1 MKRPVTLTI
10 AVVLQWVAAVI
21 AVIAGFDLIAAAMEM
36 SQAGVATQV
45 EAALVNQGIIDVTGE
60 FVVVGVFV
68 AGVLLIAIAFVR
80 VMVAVYLARGR
91 NWARIVVAMLVLI
104 SLAGGV
110 GYLFQGYVV
119 QARAG
124 DRRRPRG
131 AVAAVQRAV
140 ERLHRGAL
148 RRLSRPTVRTCLAGW
163 EWTGGASS

>member
-21 AVIAGFDLIAAAMEM
+21 AVIAGFDLIAAAIEM

-45 EAALVNQGIIDVTGE
+45 EAALVNQGIIDISGQ
-60 FVVVGVFV
+60 FVVVGVLV

-91 NWARIVVAMLVLI
+91 HWARIVVAILVFI

-110 GYLFQGYVV
+110 GYLFQGYFV
-119 QARAG
+119 QAALAIG
-124 DRRRPRG
+124 VDLLVLWLLFNSSSS
-131 AVAAVQRAV
+131 AYIAARSA
-140 ERLHRGAL
+140 ED
-148 RRLSRPTVRTCLAGW
+148 
-163 EWTGGASS
+163 

>member
-10 AVVLQWVAAVI
+10 AVVLQWLAAVI
-21 AVIAGFDLIAAAMEM
+21 AVIAGFDLIAAALEM

-45 EAALVNQGIIDVTGE
+45 EAALVNQGILDVRGE

-68 AGVLLIAIAFVR
+68 AGVLLMAIAFAR

-91 NWARIVVAMLVLI
+91 NWARIVVAVLVLI

-119 QARAG
+119 QATL
-124 DRRRPRG
+124 
-131 AVAAVQRAV
+131 AVGVDLVVLWLLFNSRSSAFIK
-140 ERLHRGAL
+140 ER
-148 RRLSRPTVRTCLAGW
+148 
-163 EWTGGASS
+163 SSSA

>member
-10 AVVLQWVAAVI
+10 AVVLQWLAAVI
-21 AVIAGFDLIAAAMEM
+21 AVIAGFDLIAAALEM

-45 EAALVNQGIIDVTGE
+45 EAALVNQGILDVSGE

-91 NWARIVVAMLVLI
+91 NWARIVVAVLVLI

-119 QARAG
+119 QAAL
-124 DRRRPRG
+124 
-131 AVAAVQRAV
+131 AVGVDLVVLWLLFNSRSSAFIK
-140 ERLHRGAL
+140 ER
-148 RRLSRPTVRTCLAGW
+148 
-163 EWTGGASS
+163 SSSA

>member
-10 AVVLQWVAAVI
+10 AVVLQWLAAVI

-45 EAALVNQGIIDVTGE
+45 EAALVNQGIIDISGE
-60 FVVVGVFV
+60 LIVVGVLV

-91 NWARIVVAMLVLI
+91 SWARIVVAVLVLI

-110 GYLFQGYVV
+110 GYLFQGYVL
-119 QARAG
+119 Q
-124 DRRRPRG
+124 
-131 AVAAVQRAV
+131 AAVSIGVDLVVLWLLFNAR
-140 ERLHRGAL
+140 
-148 RRLSRPTVRTCLAGW
+148 
-163 EWTGGASS
+163 SSAFIAARSAES

>member
-21 AVIAGFDLIAAAMEM
+21 AVIAGFDLIAAALEM

-45 EAALVNQGIIDVTGE
+45 EAALVNQGILDVSGE

-91 NWARIVVAMLVLI
+91 NWARIVVAVLVLI

-110 GYLFQGYVV
+110 SYLFQGYFV
-119 QARAG
+119 QAALAIGVDLVVLWLLFNTRS
-124 DRRRPRG
+124 G
-131 AVAAVQRAV
+131 AYIKARSAEA
-140 ERLHRGAL
+140 
-148 RRLSRPTVRTCLAGW
+148 
-163 EWTGGASS
+163 

>member
-21 AVIAGFDLIAAAMEM
+21 AVITGFDFMAAALVM
-36 SQAGVATQV
+36 SRAGVATQV
-45 EAALVNQGIIDVTGE
+45 EAALMNQGIIDVSGE

-91 NWARIVVAMLVLI
+91 DWARIVIAVLVLI

-110 GYLFQGYVV
+110 GYLFQGYFV
-119 QARAG
+119 QA
-124 DRRRPRG
+124 
-131 AVAAVQRAV
+131 AVSIGVDLVVLWLLFNAR
-140 ERLHRGAL
+140 
-148 RRLSRPTVRTCLAGW
+148 
-163 EWTGGASS
+163 SSAFIKARSAEA

>member
-10 AVVLQWVAAVI
+10 AVVLQWMAAVI
-21 AVIAGFDLIAAAMEM
+21 AVIAGFDLIAAALEM

-68 AGVLLIAIAFVR
+68 AGVLLMAIAFVR

-91 NWARIVVAMLVLI
+91 NWARIVVAILVLI

-110 GYLFQGYVV
+110 GYLFQGYLV
-119 QARAG
+119 QAALSIGVDLVVLWLLFNSRSSAFIK
-124 DRRRPRG
+124 
-131 AVAAVQRAV
+131 
-140 ERLHRGAL
+140 ERSGTPSA
-148 RRLSRPTVRTCLAGW
+148 
-163 EWTGGASS
+163 

>member
-91 NWARIVVAMLVLI
+91 SWARIVVAILVLI
-104 SLAGGV
+104 SLVGGV
-110 GYLFQGYVV
+110 GYLFQGYLV
-119 QARAG
+119 QGVLAIGVDLAVLWLLFNARSSAYIT
-124 DRRRPRG
+124 
-131 AVAAVQRAV
+131 
-140 ERLHRGAL
+140 ER
-148 RRLSRPTVRTCLAGW
+148 SVD
-163 EWTGGASS
+163 